1 MKIPDVGVTMICE
14 QLGAA
19 VPDTRDAMGGERF
32 NVFPPHVCAKGA
44 YHDWYREYKAQAEQE
59 ALGGEGCSATGERAC
74 SSTTSGP
81 ASRASSAA
89 RWGCPPSLCPPG
101 PGPARH
107 CSTAGASRPGPT
119 PRRTGCSSSSTPGT
133 CLGRPRRGGRW
144 RRVGGPPRRG
154 ARGSPSTRWAPCGS
168 PARCG
173 GEAKVSEE
181 EEVPMPL
188 PFARFPLFGPP
199 RRPSSPP
206 LHSLRHPGQNAP
218 QERSGE

>member
-168 PARCG
+168 PARCSG
-173 GEAKVSEE
+173 TR
-181 EEVPMPL
+181 
-188 PFARFPLFGPP
+188 ARAAGSPSRTRRAWGP
-199 RRPSSPP
+199 
-206 LHSLRHPGQNAP
+206 
-218 QERSGE
+218 